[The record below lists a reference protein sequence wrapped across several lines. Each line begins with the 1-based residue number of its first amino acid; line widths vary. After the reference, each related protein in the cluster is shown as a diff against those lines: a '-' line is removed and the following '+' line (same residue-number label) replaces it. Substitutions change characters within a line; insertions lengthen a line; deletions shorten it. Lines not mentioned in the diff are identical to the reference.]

1 MSKRTVRARANREC
15 ASGIPIDATVATF
28 SSVTVTCA
36 DEGADEEELELVP
49 GRAAESVS
57 TSRSV
62 HVRVL
67 VLIQVRVQLTVTCV
81 CGRAEQTSSLVKK
94 SARTCV
100 GHMLEEPSGGLVRT
114 SVPCRKRSLP
124 SSYSRTAER
133 VLQRLHDF

>member
-1 MSKRTVRARANREC
+1 MRTVRARANREC
-15 ASGIPIDATVATF
+15 ASGMPIDATVATF

-67 VLIQVRVQLTVTCV
+67 VDTSTST
-81 CGRAEQTSSLVKK
+81 TSSDFCLWHRRTNEL
-94 SARTCV
+94 SSEETCAHLRRTYAR
-100 GHMLEEPSGGLVRT
+100 GA
-114 SVPCRKRSLP
+114 KRRP
-124 SSYSRTAER
+124 RP
-133 VLQRLHDF
+133 H